1 MPDDF
6 QKFVHPEKAGAVTQ
20 IQQRCMNP
28 VEAVSSCLKKYA
40 TFRGRATR
48 AEYWWFWLFNVILN
62 VILQAL
68 SEDMPGSQTVAA
80 VTGIITLAL
89 FLPGVAACCRRLHDR
104 DHTGWWQLI
113 AFTLIGLIPPLQALP
128 DGGQP
133 LRRNSLCD
141 SEEHAA
147 GGCFELRRAS
157 ER

>member
-6 QKFVHPEKAGAVTQ
+6 QNFVNPEKAEADAQ
-20 IQQRCMNP
+20 LQQRCMNP
-28 VEAVSSCLKKYA
+28 VEAVRSCLKKYA

-89 FLPGVAACCRRLHDR
+89 FLPSIAACCRRLHDR

-113 AFTLIGLIPPLQALP
+113 AFTIIGLIPLLIM
-128 DGGQP
+128 
-133 LRRNSLCD
+133 LCRRSQMEGNRYGEIPCVIQKSTPPEAV
-141 SEEHAA
+141 S
-147 GGCFELRRAS
+147 S
-157 ER
+157 